1 MNRNF
6 DESKHIKALRDLLD
20 RRQQEQAALRDKVR
34 ELQDQKAAEE
44 QILQDALNNSDNEAY
59 LAAHRNLQS
68 YDMQLKA
75 LQDLLAHKEK
85 ISNKPEVIAALN
97 NAIADFEA
105 ERKKERKKYQE
116 AKRALAQ
123 LYVDA
128 CHAENVLKKTLSF
141 YMNQEMISDWTGEVK
156 KISSIEPKYQEA
168 ARFFRDDLIDMGY
181 DFTAIMTAQ
190 SEF

>member
-1 MNRNF
+1 MKNHIEELNSLLAKREQEKLAIRNQ
-6 DESKHIKALRDLLD
+6 INN
-20 RRQQEQAALRDKVR
+20 
-34 ELQDQKAAEE
+34 LQDQKAAEE
-44 QILQDALNNSDNEAY
+44 QILQDALNNGDNEAY
-59 LAAHRNLQS
+59 LASHRNLQN

-105 ERKKERKKYQE
+105 ERKKERKKYKE
-116 AKRALAQ
+116 AKRALAE

-128 CHAENVLKKTLSF
+128 CHAENELKKTLSF
-141 YMNQEMISDWTGEVK
+141 YMEQEMISNWTGEVK

-168 ARFFRDDLIDMGY
+168 ARFFRDDLVDMGY
-181 DFTAIMTAQ
+181 DFVAIMTAQ